1 MRIIDAD
8 GLVLGRM
15 ATHVAKLALLG
26 EKVII
31 VNCEKAVVSGKKKM
45 VETHY
50 LDRMHRGE
58 AFHGPFSPRRADRIV
73 RRAVRGM
80 LPWKTDRGRK
90 AFKRVMCYLG
100 VPNRYAE
107 QKIEVVES
115 ASVANLGTG
124 NYTEV
129 GKIAERLGDK
139 HAIR

>member
-1 MRIIDAD
+1 MRIINAD

-15 ATHVAKLALLG
+15 ATYVAKLALQG
-26 EKVII
+26 EKVIV

-50 LDRMHRGE
+50 LERRQRGE
-58 AFHGPFSPRRADRIV
+58 AFHGPFFPRRADLIV
-73 RRAVRGM
+73 RRAIRGM
-80 LPWKTDRGRK
+80 VPWKIDRGRK

-107 QKIEVVES
+107 QKIETVES
-115 ASVANLGTG
+115 AAVANLRTG
-124 NYTEV
+124 NYVEV
-129 GKIAERLGDK
+129 GKIAKRLGDK